1 MGSKVVLILPWG
13 PPGHVVDPP
22 QDRSKAVKVEMQV
35 EAWIVKGTRVRVSRL
50 VADPR
55 TCLAGVQ
62 MKQSCTAEDWVGT
75 VTHVYGDHP
84 THPQRVW
91 FTVLPD
97 GADADVEVEKQHIV
111 GVIDA

>member
-91 FTVLPD
+91 FMVLPD